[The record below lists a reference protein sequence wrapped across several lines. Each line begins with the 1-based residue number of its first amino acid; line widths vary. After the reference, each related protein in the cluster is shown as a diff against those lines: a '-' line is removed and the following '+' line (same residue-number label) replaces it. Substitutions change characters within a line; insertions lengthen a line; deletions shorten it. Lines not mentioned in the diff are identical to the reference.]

1 MSYLHIVFD
10 GPPSPEAPGFVE
22 VEDANGCSV
31 RLGEWI
37 EREDG
42 YWVIQFDRDDVDRCV
57 NENSQL
63 GVGG

>member
-1 MSYLHIVFD
+1 MSYLQIVFD
-10 GPPSPEAPGFVE
+10 GPPGPKGGRFVE

-42 YWVIQFDRDDVDRCV
+42 YWVLMFDRDDVEECTRA
-57 NENSQL
+57 NSQF
-63 GVGG
+63 GVGA